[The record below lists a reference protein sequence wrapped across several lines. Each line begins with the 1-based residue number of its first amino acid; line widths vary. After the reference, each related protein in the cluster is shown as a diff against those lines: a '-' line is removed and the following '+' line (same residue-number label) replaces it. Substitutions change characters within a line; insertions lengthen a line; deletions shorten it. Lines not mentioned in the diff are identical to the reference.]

1 MQPDQRLT
9 AHFHLSELTRSETA
23 ARAGLRNEADS
34 VQLKNLKRLA
44 HQGEDV
50 RDFLENLPIIV
61 GSGLRTW
68 VVNALVKNIITVG
81 QLPLLA
87 AQPELVR
94 LCQADRSAHVEGRAM
109 DFTAPRF
116 GTPRAIVARLRAT
129 SLPFDQLIFEG
140 TWVHL
145 GIAREGEEPRR
156 EVLTALF
163 EQGRKPRYV
172 KGLM

>member
-9 AHFHLSELTRSETA
+9 THFYLSELTRSETA

-34 VQLKNLKRLA
+34 SQLKNLQRLA

-50 RDFLENLPIIV
+50 RGFLDNAPILV
-61 GSGLRTW
+61 SSGLRTLI
-68 VVNALVKNIITVG
+68 VNALVKHIITVG

-109 DFTAPRF
+109 DFIAPRF
-116 GTPRAIVARLRAT
+116 GRPREIVARLRDT

-140 TWVHL
+140 TWVHY

-156 EVLTALF
+156 EVLTAVF

-172 KGLM
+172 KGLV